1 MRSRYR
7 RRVTASASPQHGAGH
22 PLAAGASPA
31 AIRQR
36 LAPEDAQRFLHEY
49 QRAIDEARVSLDLTT
64 VHEVTER
71 WRRIAI
77 LQTDAEGYRR
87 TVRRAAE
94 LATGSPSPD
103 DEPLEVTKR
112 KAGL

>member
-1 MRSRYR
+1 M
-7 RRVTASASPQHGAGH
+7 TASSPHRSGPEH
-22 PLAAGASPA
+22 PLSAGAAPA
-31 AIRQR
+31 TVRR
-36 LAPEDAQRFLHEY
+36 WLAPEDAQRFLDEY
-49 QRAIDEARVSLDLTT
+49 QLAIDDARSSLDLTT

-94 LATGSPSPD
+94 LATGHPSPD